1 MSFPLYPH
9 CSFPPILERISQVAN
24 TSQDSLTLIL
34 IPNAS
39 GRLFHKYLGYPYL
52 ITIHLRATHPS
63 GSSAFSRAAYQKWD
77 TTSRFPLKSRTSLAS
92 HSVYA
97 WPPAVTVP
105 MVNWGWP
112 SRNSPMRS
120 TCSSR
125 SRRCVAVSLSNGST
139 VMSSFRPERR
149 RCQTPATV
157 PSMSSTGKFPAWP
170 PGVSACLSAD
180 RVGIKVGLQPYTVG
194 CHWGHRGIP
203 GRQPCKG
210 SVDLILLKFSG

>member
-1 MSFPLYPH
+1 MCSYDKLCPCLFLFIHIALSPL
-9 CSFPPILERISQVAN
+9 ILERISQVAN

-77 TTSRFPLKSRTSLAS
+77 TASRFTLKSRTSLAS

-105 MVNWGWP
+105 MVSWGWP

-125 SRRCVAVSLSNGST
+125 SRRCVAVRLSDGST
-139 VMSSFRPERR
+139 VMSSVPAEAGRRP
-149 RCQTPATV
+149 TPATF
-157 PSMSSTGKFPAWP
+157 PSTCITRDVFDRATG
-170 PGVSACLSAD
+170 
-180 RVGIKVGLQPYTVG
+180 
-194 CHWGHRGIP
+194 
-203 GRQPCKG
+203 
-210 SVDLILLKFSG
+210 